1 MNRYAADLVEMIG
14 TVAAAGGVT
23 VIAHPWASRHNH
35 EALDERGLAEL
46 KQAGL
51 SGVEVDHQDHDGRT
65 RETLRAVARNLDLVV
80 TGSSDFHGDGKVDH
94 DLGCNTTDPDEY
106 ERLIAL
112 ADKASVASGRPGAR
126 GRPRMSD
133 VLNLVLLTEVFVTLF
148 VIMDPVGTIPIFLS
162 LTSGRSAASARKA
175 AWQAVA
181 VSFSVI
187 VAFAFFG
194 QQILAYLHIS
204 LPALQCAGGL
214 LLLLVALELLTG
226 KEQETTAAAGT
237 NVALVPL
244 GTPLLA
250 GPGAIVATMVFTR
263 QVESVAG
270 FAAVALGVVLVHVS
284 LWLAMRFSLPILRV
298 IREGGVLLIT
308 RIAGL
313 LLSAIAVQLVADAV
327 RAFIAGE
334 G

>member
-1 MNRYAADLVEMIG
+1 MSSV
-14 TVAAAGGVT
+14 
-23 VIAHPWASRHNH
+23 
-35 EALDERGLAEL
+35 LDG
-46 KQAGL
+46 
-51 SGVEVDHQDHDGRT
+51 
-65 RETLRAVARNLDLVV
+65 
-80 TGSSDFHGDGKVDH
+80 
-94 DLGCNTTDPDEY
+94 
-106 ERLIAL
+106 
-112 ADKASVASGRPGAR
+112 
-126 GRPRMSD
+126 
-133 VLNLVLLTEVFVTLF
+133 VLLAEVFVTLF
-148 VIMDPVGTIPIFLS
+148 VIMDPVGTVPIFLS
-162 LTSGRSAASARKA
+162 LTAGRSAQTARKA

-181 VSFSVI
+181 VSFLVI
-187 VAFAFFG
+187 AIFAFFG

-226 KEQETTAAAGT
+226 KEEAPTASSDV

-250 GPGAIVATMVFTR
+250 GPGAIVATMVLSR
-263 QVESVAG
+263 QVNHVAE
-270 FAAVALGVVLVHVS
+270 FVAVALGVVLVHVA
-284 LWLAMRFSLPILRV
+284 LWLAMRFSLPILRLL
-298 IREGGVLLIT
+298 REGGVVLVS